1 MVCCSLVP
9 LSFPLWVTLL
19 APSAP
24 TRATPEPSE
33 LTALEADDAPEDG
46 APEGGAPEDG
56 APEAD
61 GTPEDGAP
69 AADASETWTADGPA
83 DAPAGPAVVSPLDAP
98 PPRVT
103 ATLPPT
109 PIPPPPPRPIRW
121 RADVGLGLGSTMVF
135 KDRGFLA
142 FSNDRNLLAVDVST
156 VLDFRL
162 AEGRFF
168 VGGGVAYQLA
178 RSGFGA
184 FDSAIYDTVVIHEP
198 RVLGRASFMMVE
210 GLDVFARAG
219 VGPSIALLD
228 LDSSYYDF
236 DDDSGGYHYATQ
248 RTVLPRV
255 DGQAGLSLYLP
266 KQWLR
271 RKQAARVTAGVE
283 LSLGYTWRGTFDVR
297 PKLQREGDV
306 LDTTTPRLGEL
317 SLHGLAWGLG
327 LFVRVM

>member
-1 MVCCSLVP
+1 MACCSLVP
-9 LSFPLWVTLL
+9 LSFPLWLTLL
-19 APSAP
+19 AP
-24 TRATPEPSE
+24 ATATAAPEPSD
-33 LTALEADDAPEDG
+33 LAAPEDD
-46 APEGGAPEDG
+46 GAPEDG
-56 APEAD
+56 APAED
-61 GTPEDGAP
+61 GAPTEDGAP
-69 AADASETWTADGPA
+69 ADGTPAEDGAPEAPPA
-83 DAPAGPAVVSPLDAP
+83 DAPSSPAVASPLDAP

-103 ATLPPT
+103 ATPPPT

-121 RADVGLGLGSTMVF
+121 RADVGLGLGSTVVL
-135 KDRGFLA
+135 KDRGYLA
-142 FSNDRNLLAVDVST
+142 FSNDRNLMAVDVST

-178 RSGFGA
+178 RSTFA
-184 FDSAIYDTVVIHEP
+184 AYDTALYDTVVIHEP
-198 RVLGRASFMMVE
+198 RVLGRASFMLVE
-210 GLDVFARAG
+210 GADVFARAG

-228 LDSSYYDF
+228 LESNDYDF
-236 DDDSGGYHYATQ
+236 NDDSGGYHYGTQ

-271 RKQAARVTAGVE
+271 RKQAARLTAGVE
-283 LSLGYTWRGTFDVR
+283 LSLGYTWRGTVDVR
-297 PKLQREGDV
+297 PELQREDDAI
-306 LDTTTPRLGEL
+306 DTTAPRFGEL